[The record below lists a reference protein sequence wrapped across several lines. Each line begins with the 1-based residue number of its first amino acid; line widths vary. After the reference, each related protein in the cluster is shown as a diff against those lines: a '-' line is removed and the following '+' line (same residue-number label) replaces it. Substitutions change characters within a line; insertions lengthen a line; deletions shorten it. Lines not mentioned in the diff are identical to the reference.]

1 MAEKKR
7 ILIIDDEESFGWF
20 LKLNLEEGGVYE
32 VRCET
37 RGEAGIKA
45 AAEFKPDL
53 ILLDIAMPGLDGY
66 QTSEQLRAKPSTKGI
81 NILFL
86 TGKDLLPQKIA
97 EHCERVGRCDFIN
110 KPFMLDSLLQKLS
123 ELIK

>member
-1 MAEKKR
+1 MAGKKR

-32 VRCET
+32 VRFET

-45 AAEFKPDL
+45 ADEFKPDL

-66 QTSEQLRAKPSTKGI
+66 QTSAQLRSKPSTQGI

-86 TGKDLLPQKIA
+86 TGKDLLPHKIA
-97 EHCERVGRCDFIN
+97 EHCEDIGQCDFIN
-110 KPFMLDSLLQKLS
+110 KPFMLDSLLKKIA